1 MYVRLKISL
10 WIFHLVIWASVLY
23 VFINGNSLFEDKG
36 LMRFEIVAGLVLL
49 GIFFLATL
57 LLFLFLSFR
66 NRITYILMRLY
77 LYLILFLLCLPN
89 FLLYI
94 YILID
99 DNGGEITKSDIEYT
113 YISLFIFVSSVMSL
127 VLQDKPA
134 VGSDY

>member
-1 MYVRLKISL
+1 
-10 WIFHLVIWASVLY
+10 
-23 VFINGNSLFEDKG
+23 
-36 LMRFEIVAGLVLL
+36 MRFEIVAGLVLL